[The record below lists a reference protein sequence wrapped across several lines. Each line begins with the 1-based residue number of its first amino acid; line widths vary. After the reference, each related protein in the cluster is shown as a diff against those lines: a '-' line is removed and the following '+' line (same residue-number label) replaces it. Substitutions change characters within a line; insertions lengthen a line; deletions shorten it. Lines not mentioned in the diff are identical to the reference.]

1 MKSCRSLANLTKPTN
16 TSLLQ
21 LHASVTAYHFL
32 SLSEVSVFTEEVSL
46 LDEAEAV
53 DHFVKVE
60 VGVLPRLHGGLLSLQ
75 PRHKMNTDLN

>member
-1 MKSCRSLANLTKPTN
+1 M
-16 TSLLQ
+16 
-21 LHASVTAYHFL
+21 
-32 SLSEVSVFTEEVSL
+32 FTEEVSL